1 MTQQNISSL
10 QAARNWMD
18 SLGMRSYGEVDAAI
32 AKEEATD
39 YLMNQALPDST
50 AKLSNPWQGA
60 GFAVYAAGLLAERR
74 YLSSDL
80 DDLLDSADL
89 PAVANRTGMGEL
101 SRWHGAQQAA
111 KVLVAGQAGPDSR
124 SLNQEAFQAS
134 IDICV
139 PSSASN
145 ALAAPGLM
153 HVKDK
158 AHAVFAIHLWM

>member
-39 YLMNQALPDST
+39 YLMDQAVPDSA
-50 AKLSNPWQGA
+50 AKLSTPWQGT
-60 GFAVYAAGLLAERR
+60 GFAVYATGLLAERR

-101 SRWHGAQQAA
+101 SRWHSAQQAA
-111 KVLVAGQAGPDSR
+111 KVLVAGQAMPDSR
-124 SLNQEAFQAS
+124 SFSHEAFQAS
-134 IDICV
+134 VEISV
-139 PSSASN
+139 GPGNRN
-145 ALAAPGLM
+145 ALDAPKLM

-158 AHAVFAIHLWM
+158 AHADVPMQLWM